1 MLKKIIQKPHLFFF
15 GLIPIYII
23 IGFIKR
29 NTPID
34 LNISYIYYLINVDFW
49 CYVSAVY
56 FALIGLNY
64 FSLNWAQKYPKKWL
78 TITHILLQIISS
90 LPYLYCIF
98 KLDQSGDLREGKF
111 LWFIN
116 LESILFFSFILFLLS
131 IFIHLINFF
140 TSLFF
145 KRD

>member
-1 MLKKIIQKPHLFFF
+1 MKKIISKPYLFFF
-15 GLIPIYII
+15 ALVPIYII
-23 IGFIKR
+23 IGLIKR

-34 LNISYIYYLINVDFW
+34 LSISYIYYLINVDFW

-64 FSLNWAQKYPKKWL
+64 FSLNWAQKYPNKWL
-78 TITHILLQIISS
+78 TIAHILLQIISS
-90 LPYLYCIF
+90 LPYLYTIF
-98 KLDQSGDLREGKF
+98 KLDKNGDLKEGKF
-111 LWFIN
+111 LWVID
-116 LESILFFSFILFLLS
+116 LESIFVISFFLFILS

>member
-1 MLKKIIQKPHLFFF
+1 MKKIIIKPHLFFF
-15 GLIPIYII
+15 ALVPIYFI
-23 IGFIKR
+23 IGLIKR

-34 LNISYIYYLINVDFW
+34 INISYIYYLINVDFW

-64 FSLNWAQKYPKKWL
+64 FSLSWAQKYPKKWL
-78 TITHILLQIISS
+78 TILHIILQVVSS

-98 KLDQSGDLREGKF
+98 KLDKNGDLNEGKF
-111 LWFIN
+111 LWIID
-116 LESILFFSFILFLLS
+116 LESILFFSFILFLIS
-131 IFIHLINFF
+131 IFVHLINFF
-140 TSLFF
+140 TSLFL

>member
-1 MLKKIIQKPHLFFF
+1 MLKKIINKPHLFFF
-15 GLIPIYII
+15 ALVPIYIL
-23 IGFIKR
+23 IGIVKR

-34 LNISYIYYLINVDFW
+34 ISISYIYYLINVDFW

-64 FSLNWAQKYPKKWL
+64 FSLSWAKKYPKNWL
-78 TITHILLQIISS
+78 TIIHIILQIISS
-90 LPYLYCIF
+90 LPYLYTIF
-98 KLDQSGDLREGKF
+98 KLDETGNLKEGKF

-116 LESILFFSFILFLLS
+116 LESIFVLSFFLFILS

-140 TSLFF
+140 TSLFL